1 MRLLLITFLTA
12 ISVAALL
19 TACRPSDEKSRLQQ
33 ADMMFDSQPD
43 SAFAIVRSIDPA
55 RLSGAYE
62 QNLCRLLLTEGQVRL
77 QLPCPDDS
85 LIRLANRYF
94 RKHGTAKQR
103 MKSYFYL
110 SRVRYNNGQLRK
122 AANPAFAAHDL
133 SKEIPSDFWKARCAE
148 LLADLYTETQL
159 FSHAEYYWRTAI
171 THYINSHHLINE
183 RYLLCDLAINRSN
196 QGYFNEA
203 LHLLD
208 SISTIA
214 DREKDTTLT
223 SYAVLPK
230 LSILSHLG
238 DFTRAAAALDT
249 IMSIAPQCITTPE
262 YLSYQSSIYL
272 NCGNTDM
279 AYNII
284 RAADSISKGYQ
295 DKAYVFKQYVNFYNT
310 TGQYNLLHNYID
322 SITENNKTML
332 EILMQQSM
340 LNDQSDYFRRKHRRS
355 EYESKKLSEFIII
368 IAVFSAIALF
378 LSFMLYR
385 SKLKIK
391 DLELNRKIKD
401 IKTLSEKIIARNTEN
416 KSLKKSIQER
426 TKELSIAIEDIE
438 LYESKIKDLNTENT
452 ANKKLAQELK
462 STIENH
468 QKIIDSLKADIEQN
482 KIKIAEDKIQIEH
495 LFRKRW
501 EMFNRICDE
510 FINLQDSP
518 NLRVLISKY
527 IENEIAEFSKDKN
540 IRKIEDQV
548 NLYMDDIINRLR
560 QQCDFV
566 KPNEIKFLTLIFA
579 GFSAKAV
586 SLFTGYKHKYIYTK
600 KDRIQ
605 EKIEK
610 SGVDDAHY
618 FVTKMDKPL

>member
-62 QNLCRLLLTEGQVRL
+62 QNLYRLLLTEGQVRL

-385 SKLKIK
+385 SKLRVKNLQLQQKINEIKKLSDSICLRNDENYRLYKYINEK
-391 DLELNRKIKD
+391 DEELALAYKNIEKYKQDINRLIADVNVNQTTAQELNDTIIRQKKIIDTLNDNLQKSKD
-401 IKTLSEKIIARNTEN
+401 AFSTSSEKI
-416 KSLKKSIQER
+416 
-426 TKELSIAIEDIE
+426 EL
-438 LYESKIKDLNTENT
+438 
-452 ANKKLAQELK
+452 
-462 STIENH
+462 
-468 QKIIDSLKADIEQN
+468 
-482 KIKIAEDKIQIEH
+482 
-495 LFRKRW
+495 LFRSQW
-501 EMFNRICDE
+501 DTFNKICDE
-510 FINLQDSP
+510 IFEKNDSP
-518 NLRVLISKY
+518 ATRSLIL
-527 IENEIAEFSKDKN
+527 KN
-540 IRKIEDQV
+540 IEQEIDRFKTSKNLELLEDQT
-548 NLYMDDIINRLR
+548 NQYMSNIMVRLR
-560 QQCDFV
+560 QQCVFFRPIDF
-566 KPNEIKFLTLIFA
+566 TLMMLMFA
-579 GFSAKAV
+579 GFEARAICLITSNKIKTFYNTRKRLHDKIALSDAPDADLFLAKM
-586 SLFTGYKHKYIYTK
+586 K
-600 KDRIQ
+600 
-605 EKIEK
+605 
-610 SGVDDAHY
+610 
-618 FVTKMDKPL
+618 